1 MTRFKNQF
9 TISLQLVHNL
19 IKGEIQME
27 TFINIVI
34 GVVVGTL
41 LSWVLTTLGILA
53 IAWCD
58 DK

>member
-1 MTRFKNQF
+1 MDIVRALADIDLNTY
-9 TISLQLVHNL
+9 
-19 IKGEIQME
+19 KGAIQME
-27 TFINIVI
+27 TCINIVI
-34 GVVVGTL
+34 GVIVGTL